1 MMCSS
6 KTKHNEDREYWN
18 WSQTGRYAYA
28 YNTRCRIKHGQ
39 PTWYFSFMGRKEK
52 MASFQKKD
60 RDQDYSN

>member
-6 KTKHNEDREYWN
+6 KTKNDEDRQYWN
-18 WSQTGRYAYA
+18 WSQTGRYAY
-28 YNTRCRIKHGQ
+28 NTHCRIKHGQ

-52 MASFQKKD
+52 MASFQKKS